1 MAKIG
6 LIDVDGHN
14 FPNLALMKISA
25 YHKSIGDTV
34 QWYDL
39 FGGSFDIVYK
49 AKVFTFTP
57 DYSYFIDAKKV
68 INGGTGYDYSV
79 KVPFENIQPDYSLYP
94 KFTEAYGF
102 LTRGCIR
109 NCKWCLVPS
118 KEGKTISYMD
128 IDEVAQDKKEVILMD
143 NNILSC
149 DYGIKQLKKIATK
162 NIKIDFNQGLDARL
176 ITSEIAELLA
186 QIKWIRHIRLS
197 CDSYSM
203 LKVIKK
209 TLETLNDAGIKN
221 YRIFVYV
228 LLYDLQDNYK
238 ILTELKELGVCPFS
252 QPFRDFTPK
261 QIIPQWQ
268 LDMAQW
274 TNKRSNFMS
283 CDFKEYKPRKNFCCN
298 EYFNLNGFEKA
309 KERGQKIF

>member
-1 MAKIG
+1 M
-6 LIDVDGHN
+6 
-14 FPNLALMKISA
+14 
-25 YHKSIGDTV
+25 

-57 DYSYFIDAKKV
+57 DYSYFIDAAKV

-79 KVPFENIQPDYSLYP
+79 KIPYENIQPDYTLYP

-149 DYGIKQLKKIATK
+149 DYGIEQLKKIATK
-162 NIKIDFNQGLDARL
+162 NIRIDFNQGLDARL

-186 QIKWIRHIRLS
+186 QIKWIRYIRLS
-197 CDSYSM
+197 CDSYAM
-203 LKVIKK
+203 LKVIKN
-209 TLETLNDAGIKN
+209 TLRILNDAGIKN

-228 LLYDLQDNYK
+228 LLYDLQDNYN
-238 ILTELKELGVCPFS
+238 ILTELKKLGVCPFS
-252 QPFRDFTPK
+252 QPFIDFTPK
-261 QIIPQWQ
+261 KIIPQWQ
-268 LDMAQW
+268 LDMA
-274 TNKRSNFMS
+274 
-283 CDFKEYKPRKNFCCN
+283 
-298 EYFNLNGFEKA
+298 
-309 KERGQKIF
+309 

>member
-39 FGGSFDIVYK
+39 FGGNFDLVYQ

-57 DYSYFIDAKKV
+57 DYPYFVDAAKV
-68 INGGTGYDYSV
+68 VKGGTGYDYSI
-79 KVPFENIQPDYSLYP
+79 KVPCENIQPDYSLYP
-94 KFTEAYGF
+94 KYTEAYGF

-118 KEGKTISYMD
+118 KEGDIIPYMD
-128 IDEVAQDKKEVILMD
+128 IDEVAQDKREVILMD
-143 NNILSC
+143 NNILAC
-149 DYGIKQLKKIATK
+149 EYGIEQLKKIASK
-162 NIKIDFNQGLDARL
+162 NIRIDFNQGLDARL
-176 ITSEIAELLA
+176 ITPEIAELLSN
-186 QIKWIRHIRLS
+186 IKWVRYIRLS
-197 CDSYSM
+197 CDSFAM
-203 LKVIKK
+203 LKVIKR
-209 TLETLNDAGIKN
+209 TLQTLNDAGIKN
-221 YRIFVYV
+221 YRVFVYV
-228 LLYDLQDNYK
+228 LLYDLQDNYN
-238 ILTELKELGVCPFS
+238 ILTELKTLGVAPFS

-274 TNKRSNFMS
+274 TNKKSNFKS

-298 EYFNLNGFEKA
+298 EYFNLNGFDKA
-309 KERGQKIF
+309 ECGGAIF